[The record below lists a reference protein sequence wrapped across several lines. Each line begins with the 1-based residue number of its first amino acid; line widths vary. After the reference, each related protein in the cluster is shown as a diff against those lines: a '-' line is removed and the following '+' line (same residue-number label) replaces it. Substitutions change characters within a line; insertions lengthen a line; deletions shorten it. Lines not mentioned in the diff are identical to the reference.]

1 MFRTILASFVSLFLV
16 SAASAATVDLTD
28 ETFVPGSVTYA
39 SAGPINGFQEAV
51 DGVTFTFATGG
62 QFRNIGPWTSI
73 IDPADAALSFGGGGG
88 NTSSFTLMVSA
99 DILLSSFLGFA
110 QQFNTGAIFDVT
122 GLGVASLGNS
132 FATSGF
138 LSSGIPGA
146 NAFLGGPLQLM
157 AGETYTFVTT
167 NSGSATLSHL
177 TGLEFTAVSPIP
189 LPAGLP
195 LLLLGLGGL
204 AMVRRRVS

>member
-1 MFRTILASFVSLFLV
+1 MLRTVLGSIVSLFLV

-28 ETFVPGSVTYA
+28 ETFVPGSVTYD

-62 QFRNIGPWTSI
+62 QFRNIGAWTSV

-88 NTSSFTLMVSA
+88 NASSFTLMVSA
-99 DILLSSFLGFA
+99 DIMLTSFLGFA

-132 FATSGF
+132 FATEGF
-138 LSSGIPGA
+138 LLSGTPGV
-146 NAFLGGPLQLM
+146 NSFIGGPLQLLS
-157 AGETYTFVTT
+157 GELYTFTTT
-167 NSGSATLSHL
+167 NSGFATLSHL
-177 TGLEFTAVSPIP
+177 TGLEFSKIAPIP

-195 LLLLGLGGL
+195 LMLLALGGL
-204 AMVRRRVS
+204 ALVRRRAS